1 VLFRNWEKKKTINRI
16 AMSSTKKNT
25 KYIFVLGGVMSGLG
39 KGIAAS
45 SIGYILKN
53 AGLKV
58 TILKLDPYLNVDPGT
73 MNPYQHGEVFV
84 LDDGSET
91 DLDLGHYERF
101 IDISMTK
108 NNNATAGQIYSTVLD
123 RERKGEYLGQTVQV
137 IPHVTDEIIKRIKS
151 VNKPKKYDVIICE
164 VGGTV
169 GDIESLPFMEA
180 IRQLSLNVGRKNHL
194 IMHVTLLPYV
204 EASGE
209 LKSKP
214 TQHSVM
220 KLREIGL
227 SPDMIL
233 CRSQHHIDK
242 SVREKIALFCN
253 VQADHVFEGRDVESI
268 YEVPLLL
275 HQQNMGHLVNERLEL
290 NKKPNLSKL
299 KNFVHNYKNP
309 KSEIIIAMCGKYTEL
324 IDSYKSVLESF
335 VHAGVENSAR
345 VNIKWVKTDK
355 IIDDSSAQREFNNVD
370 GVLILPGF
378 GSRGSEGKILSSKY
392 ARENNIPFLGIC
404 LGMQCAIIDF
414 ARHVCGLLG
423 ANSTEFN
430 KRTKY
435 PVVDLME
442 SQKAIKIKGGTMR
455 LGAYDCSIKTGTKT
469 FAAYRSKKISERH
482 RHRYEVNNRYKKKL
496 EKAGMVISGINDDLG
511 VVETIEISDHPWF
524 VAGQFHPELKSRVNK
539 AHPLF
544 RDFIKASKKYN
555 KKRS

>member
-1 VLFRNWEKKKTINRI
+1 
-16 AMSSTKKNT
+16 MSIKSKNT

-53 AGLKV
+53 SGLKV

-101 IDISMTK
+101 IDVSMTR
-108 NNNATAGQIYSTVLD
+108 NNNATAGQIYSTVLEK
-123 RERKGEYLGQTVQV
+123 ERKGEYLGQTVQV

-151 VNKPKKYDVIICE
+151 VNKPKKYDVVICE

-180 IRQLSLNVGRKNHL
+180 IRQLSLNVGPQNHL

-204 EASGE
+204 DASGE

-253 VQADHVFEGRDVESI
+253 VRSDHVFEGRDVQSI

-275 HQQNMGHLVNERLEL
+275 HEQNMGHLVNERLQL
-290 NKKPNLSKL
+290 NKEPDLSKL

-309 KSEIIIAMCGKYTEL
+309 QVELTIAMCGKYTEL

-355 IIDDSSAQREFNNVD
+355 ITNDKSASKQFKDVD

-414 ARHVCGLLG
+414 ARHVCGLKG

-430 KRTKY
+430 KRTKH
-435 PVVDLME
+435 PVIDLME

-469 FAAYRSKKISERH
+469 YSAYRSKKISERH
-482 RHRYEVNNRYKKKL
+482 RHRYEVNNRYKNRL
-496 EKAGMVISGINDDLG
+496 EKAGMIISGVNDSLG
-511 VVETIEISDHPWF
+511 VVETIEISNHPWF

-544 RDFIKASKKYN
+544 REFIKASKKYS

>member
-1 VLFRNWEKKKTINRI
+1 
-16 AMSSTKKNT
+16 MSTKSKNT

-53 AGLKV
+53 SGLKV

-101 IDISMTK
+101 IDVSMTR
-108 NNNATAGQIYSTVLD
+108 NNNATAGQIYSTVLEK
-123 RERKGEYLGQTVQV
+123 ERKGKYLGQTVQV

-151 VNKPKKYDVIICE
+151 VNKPKKYDVVICE

-180 IRQLSLNVGRKNHL
+180 IRQLSLNVGPQNHL

-204 EASGE
+204 DASGE

-253 VQADHVFEGRDVESI
+253 VRSDHVFEGRDVQSI

-275 HQQNMGHLVNERLEL
+275 HEQNMGHLVNERLQL
-290 NKKPNLSKL
+290 NKEPDLSKL

-309 KSEIIIAMCGKYTEL
+309 QVELTIAMCGKYTEL

-335 VHAGVENSAR
+335 VHAGVENNAR

-355 IIDDSSAQREFNNVD
+355 ITNDKSANRQFKDVD
-370 GVLILPGF
+370 GILILPGF

-414 ARHVCGLLG
+414 ARHVCGLKG

-430 KRTKY
+430 KRTKH
-435 PVVDLME
+435 PVIDLME

-455 LGAYDCSIKTGTKT
+455 LGAYDCTIKAGTKT
-469 FAAYRSKKISERH
+469 YSAYRSKKISERH
-482 RHRYEVNNRYKKKL
+482 RHRYEVNNRYKNRL
-496 EKAGMVISGINDDLG
+496 ERAGMIISGVNDSLG

-544 RDFIKASKKYN
+544 REFIKASKKYS

>member
-1 VLFRNWEKKKTINRI
+1 MGSVKP
-16 AMSSTKKNT
+16 T

-53 AGLKV
+53 SGLRV

-101 IDISMTK
+101 IDVSMTK

-123 RERKGEYLGQTVQV
+123 KERKGEYLGQTVQV

-151 VNKPKKYDVIICE
+151 INNPKKYDVIICE

-180 IRQLSLNVGRKNHL
+180 IRQLSLHVGYHNHL
-194 IMHVTLLPYV
+194 IVHVTLLPYV
-204 EASGE
+204 KASGE

-227 SPDMIL
+227 TPDMIF
-233 CRSQHHIDK
+233 CRSEYNIDK

-253 VQADHVFEGRDVESI
+253 VRADHVFEGRDVQSI
-268 YEVPLLL
+268 YEVPLVMNK
-275 HQQNMGHLVNERLEL
+275 QNMGSLINERLQL
-290 NKKPNLSKL
+290 NKQPDLSRL
-299 KNFVHNYKNP
+299 KKFVHSFKNP
-309 KSEIIIAMCGKYTEL
+309 ETEVVIAMCGKYTEL

-335 VHAGVENSAR
+335 VHAGVENNAR
-345 VNIKWVKTDK
+345 VNIKWVKTEK
-355 IIDDSSAQREFNNVD
+355 ITDDQTAKRQFKSMD
-370 GVLILPGF
+370 GILILPGF
-378 GSRGSEGKILSSKY
+378 GARGGEGKILSSKY
-392 ARENNIPFLGIC
+392 ARENKIPFLGIC

-414 ARHVCGLLG
+414 ARHICGLKG

-430 KRTKY
+430 KRTKH
-435 PVVDLME
+435 PVIDLME

-455 LGAYDCSIKTGTKT
+455 LGAYDCNIKTGTKT

-482 RHRYEVNNRYKKKL
+482 RHRYEVNNRYRNKL
-496 EKAGMVISGINDDLG
+496 EKKGLIISGFNEDLG

-524 VAGQFHPELKSRVNK
+524 VAGQFHPELKSRVTR

-544 RDFIKASKKYN
+544 REFIKAATIYN
-555 KKRS
+555 QHRS

>member
-1 VLFRNWEKKKTINRI
+1 
-16 AMSSTKKNT
+16 MSTKSKNT

-53 AGLKV
+53 SGLKV

-101 IDISMTK
+101 IDVSMTR
-108 NNNATAGQIYSTVLD
+108 NNNATAGQIYSTVLEK
-123 RERKGEYLGQTVQV
+123 ERKGEYLGQTVQV

-151 VNKPKKYDVIICE
+151 VNKPKKYDVVICE

-180 IRQLSLNVGRKNHL
+180 IRQLSLNVGPQNHL

-204 EASGE
+204 DASGE

-253 VQADHVFEGRDVESI
+253 VRSDHVFEGRDVQSI

-275 HQQNMGHLVNERLEL
+275 HEQNMGHLVNERLQL
-290 NKKPNLSKL
+290 NKEPDLSKL

-309 KSEIIIAMCGKYTEL
+309 QVELTIAMCGKYTEL

-355 IIDDSSAQREFNNVD
+355 ITNDKSASKQFKDVD
-370 GVLILPGF
+370 GILILPGF

-414 ARHVCGLLG
+414 ARHVCGLKG

-430 KRTKY
+430 KRTKH
-435 PVVDLME
+435 PVIDLME
-442 SQKAIKIKGGTMR
+442 SQKAINIKGGTMR
-455 LGAYDCSIKTGTKT
+455 LGAYDCTIKAGTKT
-469 FAAYRSKKISERH
+469 YSAYRSKKISERH
-482 RHRYEVNNRYKKKL
+482 RHRYEVNNRYKNRL
-496 EKAGMVISGINDDLG
+496 EKAGMIISGVNDSLG
-511 VVETIEISDHPWF
+511 VVETIEISGHPWF

-544 RDFIKASKKYN
+544 REFIKASKKYS

>member
-1 VLFRNWEKKKTINRI
+1 
-16 AMSSTKKNT
+16 MSIKSKNT

-53 AGLKV
+53 SGLKV

-101 IDISMTK
+101 IDVSMTR
-108 NNNATAGQIYSTVLD
+108 NNNATAGQIYSTVLEK
-123 RERKGEYLGQTVQV
+123 ERKGEYLGQTVQV

-151 VNKPKKYDVIICE
+151 VNKPKKYDVVICE

-180 IRQLSLNVGRKNHL
+180 IRQLSLNVGPQNHL

-204 EASGE
+204 DASGE

-253 VQADHVFEGRDVESI
+253 VRSDHVFEGRDVQSI

-275 HQQNMGHLVNERLEL
+275 HEQNMGHLVNERLQL
-290 NKKPNLSKL
+290 NKEPDLSKL

-309 KSEIIIAMCGKYTEL
+309 QVELTIAMCGKYTEL

-355 IIDDSSAQREFNNVD
+355 ITNDKSASKQFKDVD
-370 GVLILPGF
+370 GILILPGF

-392 ARENNIPFLGIC
+392 ARENKIPFLGIC

-414 ARHVCGLLG
+414 ARHVCGLKG

-430 KRTKY
+430 KRTKH
-435 PVVDLME
+435 PVIDLME

-455 LGAYDCSIKTGTKT
+455 LGAYDCTIKAGTKT
-469 FAAYRSKKISERH
+469 YSAYRSKKISERH
-482 RHRYEVNNRYKKKL
+482 RHRYEVNNRYKNRL
-496 EKAGMVISGINDDLG
+496 EKAGMVISGVNDSLG

-544 RDFIKASKKYN
+544 REFIKASKKYSKN
-555 KKRS
+555 RS

>member
-1 VLFRNWEKKKTINRI
+1 
-16 AMSSTKKNT
+16 MSSTKKNT

-123 RERKGEYLGQTVQV
+123 KERKGEYLGQTVQV
-137 IPHVTDEIIKRIKS
+137 IPHVTDEIINRIKS
-151 VNKPKKYDVIICE
+151 VNKSKKYDVVICE

-194 IMHVTLLPYV
+194 LMHVTLLPFV

-233 CRSQHHIDK
+233 CRSQHEIDK

-253 VQADHVFEGRDVESI
+253 VRADHVFEGRDVESI

-309 KSEIIIAMCGKYTEL
+309 KSEVIIAMCGKYTEL

-335 VHAGVENSAR
+335 VHAGAENSAR

-355 IIDDSSAQREFNNVD
+355 IIDDTSAQREFNNVD

-414 ARHVCGLLG
+414 ARHVCGLSG

-455 LGAYDCSIKTGTKT
+455 LGAYNCSIKTGTKT

-482 RHRYEVNNRYKKKL
+482 RHRYEVNNRYKKRL
-496 EKAGMVISGINDDLG
+496 EKEGMVISGINDDLG

>member
-1 VLFRNWEKKKTINRI
+1 MGSVKP
-16 AMSSTKKNT
+16 T

-53 AGLKV
+53 SGLRV

-101 IDISMTK
+101 IDVSMTK

-123 RERKGEYLGQTVQV
+123 KERKGEYLGQTVQV

-151 VNKPKKYDVIICE
+151 INNPKKYDVIICE

-180 IRQLSLNVGRKNHL
+180 IRQLSLHVGYHNHL
-194 IMHVTLLPYV
+194 IVHVTLLPYV
-204 EASGE
+204 KASGE

-227 SPDMIL
+227 TPDMIF
-233 CRSQHHIDK
+233 CRSEYNIDK

-253 VQADHVFEGRDVESI
+253 VRADHVFEGRDVQSI
-268 YEVPLLL
+268 YEVPLVMNK
-275 HQQNMGHLVNERLEL
+275 QNMGSLINERLQL
-290 NKKPNLSKL
+290 NKQPDLSRL
-299 KNFVHNYKNP
+299 KKFVHSFKNP
-309 KSEIIIAMCGKYTEL
+309 ETEVVIAMCGKYTEL

-335 VHAGVENSAR
+335 VHAGVENNAR
-345 VNIKWVKTDK
+345 VNIKWVKTEK
-355 IIDDSSAQREFNNVD
+355 ITDDQTAKRQFKSMD
-370 GVLILPGF
+370 GILILPGF
-378 GSRGSEGKILSSKY
+378 GSRGGEGKILSSKY
-392 ARENNIPFLGIC
+392 ARENKIPFLGIC

-414 ARHVCGLLG
+414 ARHICGLKG

-430 KRTKY
+430 KRTKH
-435 PVVDLME
+435 PVIDLME

-455 LGAYDCSIKTGTKT
+455 LGAYDCNIKTGTKT

-482 RHRYEVNNRYKKKL
+482 RHRYEVNNRYRNKL
-496 EKAGMVISGINDDLG
+496 EKKGLIISGFNEDLG

-524 VAGQFHPELKSRVNK
+524 VAGQFHPELKSRVTR

-544 RDFIKASKKYN
+544 REFIKAATIYN
-555 KKRS
+555 QHRS